1 MKKKK
6 SLLLSLALV
15 FTLILSACAAEED
28 NSSKTE
34 EELEKTT
41 VILDWTPNTNHTG
54 LYVALENGYYEEEG
68 LDVNI
73 IQPSEG
79 SSNVLIATN
88 QGDFGVSYQEDLTYA
103 VSTDDPLP
111 ITAIAAIIQENT
123 SGFGSIKD
131 KNIESPKDF
140 EGKTYGGWGSPSEKA
155 ILKTVMEAE
164 GANFDEVSIIDVGE
178 SDFLASTSPIDIVWM
193 FEGWTAIEAELQ
205 GIELNYTAVKDLN
218 ENLNYYTP
226 ILTTNN
232 KIIDEDPEK
241 VEKFLRATAKGYE
254 FTIENPE
261 EAAYILLEHAPELEV
276 ELVLKSQE
284 FLSPEYSK
292 GTDQWGMMEATVWEN
307 YTNFLIEHDLLEN
320 KINLEDVWTNEFLPK

>member
-1 MKKKK
+1 MMKKHK
-6 SLLLSLALV
+6 SILFTFSLIFL
-15 FTLILSACAAEED
+15 LILGAC
-28 NSSKTE
+28 SSDKDTPAQTE
-34 EELEKTT
+34 EELEETT

-54 LYVALENGYYEEEG
+54 LYVALENGYYEDEG

-88 QGDFGVSYQEDLTYA
+88 QGDFGVSYQEDMTYA

-123 SGFGSIKD
+123 SGFGSVKN

-155 ILKTVMEAE
+155 ILKNVMEAE
-164 GANFDEVSIIDVGE
+164 GADFDEVSIVDVGE

-232 KIIDEDPEK
+232 TIIDENPEK
-241 VEKFLRATAKGYE
+241 VEKFLKATAKGYD
-254 FTIENPE
+254 FTINNPE
-261 EAAYILLEHAPELEV
+261 EAAYILLEHAPELDE

-284 FLSPEYSK
+284 FLSKEYSK
-292 GTDQWGMMEATVWEN
+292 GTDQWGIQSGLGMAW
-307 YTNFLIEHDLLEN
+307 
-320 KINLEDVWTNEFLPK
+320 

>member
-1 MKKKK
+1 MKKRK
-6 SLLLSLALV
+6 SLLVTLTLV
-15 FTLILSACAAEED
+15 FTIILSACVAENDKSIE
-28 NSSKTE
+28 TE
-34 EELEKTT
+34 EELEETT

-164 GANFDEVSIIDVGE
+164 DADFDKVSIIDVGE

-205 GIELNYTAVKDLN
+205 GIELNYTAVKNLN

-254 FTIENPE
+254 FSIEDPE
-261 EAAYILLEHAPELEV
+261 EAAYILLKHAPELEE

-292 GTDQWGMMEATVWEN
+292 GTDRWGMMDAAVWEN
-307 YTNFLIEHDLLEN
+307 YTNFLIDHDLLEN